1 MTIRGTGFAGPTVRR
16 ILQEPLLPELGGV
29 LPPSISPLIPH
40 RVLLH
45 LNLAALS
52 HHDGGGAQQILEE
65 LHRGVLPVTPQA
77 FPQRG
82 AQQAP
87 QQEACQLVF

>member
-1 MTIRGTGFAGPTVRR
+1 MTILEGLDLPYSAGAT
-16 ILQEPLLPELGGV
+16 
-29 LPPSISPLIPH
+29 SPLHQPPH

-45 LNLAALS
+45 FHLAALPD
-52 HHDGGGAQQILEE
+52 HDGGGANGILEE